1 MRNAKIGIEARRSLE
16 MTWMSAGVS
25 FRALH
30 TSITDFHLDHLSYF
44 QSMASPKRVLIA
56 GAGIAGPSLALLLSH
71 NGHKVTIVE
80 RAQDIRTTGQQ
91 VDVAGKGVNVTRAMG
106 VWESLLAHTV
116 GDQGI
121 KFIDE
126 KNNTWAAFAA
136 DKESGAQSFV
146 KEVEILRGD
155 MAKVLYDAT
164 KNETEYIFGNTITA
178 IDEHASHVT
187 VTFSE
192 LSQRDFDLVIAA
204 DGLFSKTR
212 EIAFGKSV
220 TELRS
225 LNQCTALMTIPWK
238 ESDGSWSTWCNFPGG
253 RCVAL
258 RPQPNYGRT
267 GAYLAVMTPDSGR
280 IARMRTDEQKAE
292 FTRRFQD
299 VGGEA
304 PRILRE
310 MQDNDSVYVQETAQ
324 VYPASWHK
332 GRVALLG
339 DAAYCPSPV
348 SGQGT
353 TAAFIGSYIL
363 AGCICTH
370 DDVQEALIRYE
381 EQMRPF
387 ATQAQKLFP
396 GVPGIAN
403 PQTAWGITFFYTI
416 LWIGNLVMKSGVVG
430 LAGKLFAPLAS
441 LWPGSEELKLPLYPA
456 MKTIKGIAP

>member
-1 MRNAKIGIEARRSLE
+1 
-16 MTWMSAGVS
+16 
-25 FRALH
+25 
-30 TSITDFHLDHLSYF
+30 
-44 QSMASPKRVLIA
+44 MASPKRVLIA

-80 RAQDIRTTGQQ
+80 RAPDIRTTGQQ
-91 VDVAGKGVNVTRAMG
+91 VDVSGKGVNVTKAMG
-106 VWESLLAHTV
+106 VWDSLLAHTV

-126 KNNTWAAFAA
+126 NNNTWAAFAA

-192 LSQRDFDLVIAA
+192 LPQRDFDLVIAA

-212 EIAFGKSV
+212 EIAFGKSA
-220 TELRS
+220 TEIRS
-225 LNQCTALMTIPWK
+225 LNQCTALMSIPWK

-253 RCVAL
+253 RCVSL
-258 RPQPNYGRT
+258 RPQPNFGRT

-280 IARMRTDEQKAE
+280 MARMNTDEQKAE

-299 VGGEA
+299 AGGEA

-310 MQDNDSVYVQETAQ
+310 MQDNETGTPPMSKTPFYFQETAQ
-324 VYPASWHK
+324 VYTASWHK
-332 GRVALLG
+332 GRIALLG

-403 PQTAWGITFFYTI
+403 PQTAWGIQLFYTV
-416 LWIGNLVMKSGVVG
+416 LWIGNLVMNSGVVG
-430 LAGKLFAPLAS
+430 LAGKLFGPLAS

-456 MKTIKGIAP
+456 MKTIRGVAP